1 MGDYEDVGGAFE
13 LQVNGVVYNLKGQ
26 PTIEMGGVIRE
37 PILGP
42 RGQLHGYKVIGTNPA
57 KISGTITDTS
67 ALDIVELQQTKD
79 ATVTLQKP
87 NGKKVVMEHACFSV
101 IASESGEEGEVSFE
115 FQGPPASEQ
124 KS

>member
-26 PTIEMGGVIRE
+26 PTIEMGGIIRE

-87 NGKKVVMEHACFSV
+87 NGKKVVIDRKSV
-101 IASESGEEGEVSFE
+101 V
-115 FQGPPASEQ
+115 
-124 KS
+124 